1 MAILTSDDAIKNVLE
16 TARTV
21 AVLGAHPDPRKAAHY
36 VPRYLHEHGYRIVPV
51 NPRYTGRELFGETVR
66 AELTDLDEQ
75 VDVVDVFRSSERVPA
90 HVGEILAM
98 RLRPKVVWLQQGIRH
113 DESARVL
120 AEAGID
126 VVQDAC
132 MLALHKA
139 FGLGRPGAT
148 GGAPT

>member
-1 MAILTSDDAIKNVLE
+1 MPILESEEALRNVLQ

-21 AVLGAHPDPRKAAHY
+21 AVLGAHPEPRKAAHY

-51 NPRYTGRELFGETVR
+51 NPVYTDRVLFGETPR
-66 AELTDLDEQ
+66 AALTDLDEQ
-75 VDVVDVFRSSERVPA
+75 IDVVDVFRRAEHLPA

-98 RLRPKVVWLQQGIRH
+98 RPRPKVVWLQQGIRH
-113 DESARVL
+113 DEVAREL

-132 MLALHKA
+132 MLALHRKL
-139 FGLGRPGAT
+139 GIGRPGSQ
-148 GGAPT
+148 

>member
-1 MAILTSDDAIKNVLE
+1 MPILTSDEALTNVLE

-21 AVLGAHPDPRKAAHY
+21 AVLGAHPEPGKAAHY
-36 VPRYLHEHGYRIVPV
+36 VPLYLHENGYRIVPV
-51 NPRYTGRELFGETVR
+51 NPAYTDRVLFGETPR
-66 AELTDLDEQ
+66 AKLTDLDEQ
-75 VDVVDVFRSSERVPA
+75 IDVVDVFRRAEHLPA
-90 HVGEILAM
+90 HVAEILAM
-98 RLRPKVVWLQQGIRH
+98 RIRPKVVWLQQGIRH
-113 DESARVL
+113 DDVAREL

-148 GGAPT
+148 